1 MWCRF
6 DAFVQRSTTIEIKFH
21 HLSVRQWKLAFV
33 TLSLIWRRCQHSN
46 SLHCISFSISKN
58 AVKGNCE
65 KSNTTDEQWPRMN
78 LCQRRSNVGISTKRG
93 FSSKYTH
100 KDTSR
105 CEMLLCGTFKSNNW
119 PIFFL
124 SSINNWPENSI
135 EKNMLIAS
143 TSEWKELIM
152 LFGASRN
159 EWNKHF
165 PNVCVVCVLKCVA
178 ALLMKLLCFYFMN
191 KCQMAMVVHT
201 HHTCCQYSEGGK
213 QLFRINKHQPCDLR

>member
-1 MWCRF
+1 MKNLTQPTSNGLEWICAKDDRML
-6 DAFVQRSTTIEIKFH
+6 E
-21 HLSVRQWKLAFV
+21 LARNV
-33 TLSLIWRRCQHSN
+33 ASLPNTHTKTHQDVKCFCAGPSN
-46 SLHCISFSISKN
+46 RIIGPF
-58 AVKGNCE
+58 
-65 KSNTTDEQWPRMN
+65 
-78 LCQRRSNVGISTKRG
+78 
-93 FSSKYTH
+93 
-100 KDTSR
+100 
-105 CEMLLCGTFKSNNW
+105 
-119 PIFFL
+119 FFL

-178 ALLMKLLCFYFMN
+178 ALLMKLLCLYFMN

-213 QLFRINKHQPCDLR
+213 QLFRHQPCDLR